1 MCGVRDGSEAAF
13 PAAAERLAQR
23 DEVHGRVGLAARAY
37 DPASGRFLEL
47 YTTQPGLQ
55 FYTSNGLNGSVAGKG
70 GRVYRQTDAFALE
83 AEHFPDS
90 PNHPSF
96 PTTVLKRGQT
106 LHEVTVWRV
115 GAR

>member
-1 MCGVRDGSEAAF
+1 M
-13 PAAAERLAQR
+13 
-23 DEVHGRVGLAARAY
+23 
-37 DPASGRFLEL
+37 

-55 FYTSNGLNGSVAGKG
+55 FYTANGLNGSVAGKG
-70 GRVYRQTDAFALE
+70 GTVYRQTDAFALE

-90 PNHPSF
+90 PNHPAF
-96 PTTVLKRGQT
+96 PTTVLKPGET